1 MKKRRESKAG
11 VSELSRKGTI
21 FNNDFAVFV

>member
-11 VSELSRKGTI
+11 DSEISSKGTI